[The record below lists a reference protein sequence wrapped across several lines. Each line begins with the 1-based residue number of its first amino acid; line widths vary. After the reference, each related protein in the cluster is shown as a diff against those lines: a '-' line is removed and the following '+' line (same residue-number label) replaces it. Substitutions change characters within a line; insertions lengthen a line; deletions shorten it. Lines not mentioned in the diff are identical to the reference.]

1 MDNTN
6 NVEKYTKYLKIGS
19 WIVTIIIVVLM
30 LANVINSD
38 DFDEIIDSAKSQ
50 ESIDKYIDKKYSN
63 IINE

>member
-30 LANVINSD
+30 LSNVINSD

>member
-6 NVEKYTKYLKIGS
+6 NVEKYTKYLKLGS

-30 LANVINSD
+30 LANVINSN

-50 ESIDKYIDKKYSN
+50 ESIDKYINKKYSN
-63 IINE
+63 MIDK

>member
-1 MDNTN
+1 MDNTK

-30 LANVINSD
+30 LANVINSN

-50 ESIDKYIDKKYSN
+50 ESIHKYINKKYSN
-63 IINE
+63 MIDK

>member
-30 LANVINSD
+30 LANVINSN

-63 IINE
+63 MIDK

>member
-38 DFDEIIDSAKSQ
+38 DFDEIIDLSL
-50 ESIDKYIDKKYSN
+50 IHI
-63 IINE
+63 

>member
-19 WIVTIIIVVLM
+19 WIVTVIIVVLM
-30 LANVINSD
+30 LANVIKSD

-50 ESIDKYIDKKYSN
+50 DSIEKYIDKKYSN
-63 IINE
+63 MINK

>member
-1 MDNTN
+1 MDNTK

-30 LANVINSD
+30 LANVINSN

-50 ESIDKYIDKKYSN
+50 ESIDKYINKKYSN
-63 IINE
+63 MIDK

>member
-30 LANVINSD
+30 LANVINSN

-50 ESIDKYIDKKYSN
+50 ESIDKYINKKYSN
-63 IINE
+63 MIDK